1 VQFPQRL
8 LEVGRN
14 PSDAKALAGL
24 FLLWKYFSFP
34 LSNFIS
40 QIIFNPEGGVNME
53 DLKRSAEELFQK
65 AYILHMAGELDKA
78 IELYEKAAEIYPTA
92 QIYTFMGWAYSM
104 KGDYETAI
112 ELCLKAIELDPDFG
126 NPYNDIGSYL
136 IALGRY
142 DEAVPWLKKAITAAL
157 HDLSGELL
165 APAQGSYLSILSNF

>member
-1 VQFPQRL
+1 
-8 LEVGRN
+8 
-14 PSDAKALAGL
+14 
-24 FLLWKYFSFP
+24 
-34 LSNFIS
+34 
-40 QIIFNPEGGVNME
+40 ME

-78 IELYEKAAEIYPTA
+78 IELYEKSAEIYPTA
-92 QIYTFMGWAYSM
+92 QTYTFMGWAYSM

-142 DEAVPWLKKAITAAL
+142 DEAIPWLKKAITAKNYKPRHYPHINLARAYLAKGMFKKAL
-157 HDLSGELL
+157 QELETAIRIAPDYRPAYILRHQIL
-165 APAQGSYLSILSNF
+165 AMLN